1 MKLSHLLKQT
11 LPIHLNPDITGL
23 YLDSQQVTQGG
34 IFCAVQGS
42 NTHGARYIDDAV
54 ARGAVAILYED
65 SNTRISTLKDS
76 DIPCI
81 YIDELKKHLSH
92 YAARFYNNPNDT
104 FTLYG
109 ITGTNGKTSVA
120 HYLAQCLQYQGDSG
134 VIGTLGNSI
143 YQQKNGISRNT
154 LLSETV
160 HDTHTM
166 TTPDAISL
174 QGCFAAFKKQEVKSV
189 VMEVSSHALD
199 QYRADGCD
207 FTTAIFTN
215 LTRDH
220 LDYHE
225 TMLHYELSKR
235 RLFCF
240 SSLKYAV
247 VNYDDD
253 AGRYLI
259 ENIISKNVNVL
270 SYGRSKEA
278 DIYVSELILSVHGQS
293 FVMHT
298 PEGTIPIRSQLL
310 GHINTYNLL
319 AVCAALLQQGHSLTD
334 IQAWVASI
342 TPVAGRMEAVKKV
355 NHPTFVI
362 DYAHTPDALEN
373 ALRTLRSHCRG
384 KVYCVFGCGGNR
396 DQGKRKEMGAAAA
409 HYADYVIIT
418 NDNPRHEDPA
428 LIIADIE
435 KGMLK
440 DTPYESILDR
450 KAAIHAAAQHA
461 EANDIVLIAGKGH
474 ENYQIIGDER
484 LYFNDKEIV
493 TELLHDD

>member
-1 MKLSHLLKQT
+1 MKLSHLIKQT
-11 LPIHLNPDITGL
+11 LPIHLNPEITGL
-23 YLDSQQVTQGG
+23 HLDSQLVTKGSV
-34 IFCAVQGS
+34 FCAVQGGIA
-42 NTHGARYIDDAV
+42 HGSRYIEDAL
-54 ARGAVAILYED
+54 ARGAVAVLYED
-65 SNTRISTLKDS
+65 PHTRIGTVKGS

-81 YIDELKKHLSH
+81 YIDELKKHLSQ
-92 YAARFYNNPNDT
+92 YAARFYKKPNEA

-120 HYLAQCLQYQGDSG
+120 HYLAQCLQYKTDTG
-134 VIGTLGNSI
+134 VVGTLGNSI
-143 YQQKNGISRNT
+143 YQYRNGVGHNT
-154 LLSETV
+154 HLS
-160 HDTHTM
+160 DTIHASHTM

-174 QGCFAAFKKQEVKSV
+174 QACFAAFKNQGAQSV

-199 QYRADGCD
+199 QYRVESCD

-215 LTRDH
+215 LSRDH
-220 LDYHE
+220 LDYHK
-225 TMLHYELSKR
+225 TMLHYEVSKR

-240 SSLKYAV
+240 PSLKHAV
-247 VNYDDD
+247 VNYDDE
-253 AGRYLI
+253 AGRYLV
-259 ENIISKNVNVL
+259 EDVISKKVNVL
-270 SYGRSKEA
+270 SYGRSSEA
-278 DIYVSELILSVHGQS
+278 DIYVSELILTVHGKS

-319 AVCAALLQQGHSLTD
+319 AVCATLLQQGHSLTD
-334 IQAWVASI
+334 IQTWVAMI
-342 TPVAGRMEAVKKV
+342 KPVAGRMEAIKKE
-355 NHPTFVI
+355 NKPTFII

-396 DQGKRKEMGAAAA
+396 DKGKRKEMGAAAA
-409 HYADYVIIT
+409 HYADHVLIT
-418 NDNPRHEDPA
+418 SDNPRHEDPA

-435 KGMLK
+435 QGMLK
-440 DTPYESILDR
+440 NTPYESILDR
-450 KAAIHAAAQHA
+450 KAAIHAAAHHA

-474 ENYQIIGDER
+474 ETYQIIGDQR
-484 LYFNDKEIV
+484 FYFNDKEIV